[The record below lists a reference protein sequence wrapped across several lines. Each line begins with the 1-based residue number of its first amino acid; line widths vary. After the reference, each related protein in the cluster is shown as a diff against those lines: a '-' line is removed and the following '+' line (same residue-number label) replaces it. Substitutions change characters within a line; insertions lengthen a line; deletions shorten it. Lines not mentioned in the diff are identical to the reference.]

1 MISYFDHNMKKRSIV
16 TFSISLQEISELV
29 AEQQWRDADYFS
41 SALSLSLSLAF
52 FEKFSQNYTPR
63 KLVTRGSEKVQI
75 VNMAHLGHMSI
86 GRKRMFSANDDAFNL
101 IGNYD

>member
-1 MISYFDHNMKKRSIV
+1 M
-16 TFSISLQEISELV
+16 TFSINLQEISELV
-29 AEQQWRDADYFS
+29 AEQQWRNADYFS

-75 VNMAHLGHMSI
+75 VNRAHLGHMSN
-86 GRKRMFSANDDAFNL
+86 GHCPLGGQTRRKRMFSANDDAFNL